1 MKLTYYGHS
10 CFGIE
15 SDDFTIVID
24 PYAPGSVPGLDELQL
39 EANLVLCSH
48 AHADHSYTQAVQ
60 RKFKEY
66 NPFRITQLKCYH
78 DNENGKLRGT
88 NIIHIIENENIRI
101 AHFGDVGHIPNE
113 ELINEIGRIDIA
125 LLPVGGHYTVDA
137 DTAYRIV
144 ELLHPHTII
153 PMHYRSELSG
163 YEEISK
169 VSDFLKYFPEVTEAS
184 YELEI
189 SKNLPKV
196 VLMKQRMIHK

>member
-24 PYAPGSVPGLDELQL
+24 PYAPGSVPGLDELHL

-48 AHADHSYTQAVQ
+48 SHADHSYTQAVQ

-101 AHFGDVGHIPNE
+101 AHFGDIGHIPNE
-113 ELINEIGRIDIA
+113 ELIREIGGIDIA

-137 DTAYRIV
+137 ETAYHIV
-144 ELLHPHTII
+144 ESLHPHTVI
-153 PMHYRSELSG
+153 PMHYRTKSSG
-163 YEEISK
+163 YSEISD
-169 VSDFLKYFPEVTEAS
+169 VSSFIQCFTDVKETS
-184 YELEI
+184 SELEI
-189 SKNLPKV
+189 NKELPKV
-196 VLMKQRMIHK
+196 VLMKQKMAK